1 MRAEARLL
9 TARQYGFGSW
19 PELRR
24 HVEVVTRYARSPHQA
39 PGGGPGTTGTASAGE
54 FLRLACLTYGGDDAA
69 RRERAREL
77 LSARPDIAT
86 ASIHTMAAVGDV
98 WAAAAL
104 L

>member
-39 PGGGPGTTGTASAGE
+39 PAGGRGTTGTARAGE

-69 RRERAREL
+69 RREQAREL
-77 LSARPDIAT
+77 PAAYPDTAT
-86 ASIHTMAAVGDV
+86 PSLHTMAAVGDIT
-98 WAAAAL
+98 AAPA
-104 L
+104 